1 MSYNKYMK
9 KMRWFKALGPAS
21 NARGQT
27 REDIT
32 TPAIYHIL
40 LGRRSL
46 GSDKFW
52 SFEEFKDFERK
63 SQVTD
68 TRAAEQLA

>member
-1 MSYNKYMK
+1 MAKYQ
-9 KMRWFKALGPAS
+9 S
-21 NARGQT
+21 
-27 REDIT
+27 EV
-32 TPAIYHIL
+32 L

>member
-1 MSYNKYMK
+1 MLLSVVLSAGVLSAVLVRDWSTKDSGTD
-9 KMRWFKALGPAS
+9 RT
-21 NARGQT
+21 Q
-27 REDIT
+27 
-32 TPAIYHIL
+32 

>member
-1 MSYNKYMK
+1 MLLTAGVLTAVLVRDWSTKDSGTD
-9 KMRWFKALGPAS
+9 RT
-21 NARGQT
+21 Q
-27 REDIT
+27 
-32 TPAIYHIL
+32 

-63 SQVTD
+63 S
-68 TRAAEQLA
+68 